1 MTEEV
6 QCGVEG
12 TMTDLF
18 YLYIQHIV
26 LLVSI
31 FKILCSFQLAGNLM
45 QLILHPQL
53 MRCMLARQV

>member
-6 QCGVEG
+6 QCGVG
-12 TMTDLF
+12 DTMTVF
-18 YLYIQHIV
+18 YMYIQHIV
-26 LLVSI
+26 LLVNI
-31 FKILCSFQLAGNLM
+31 KILCSFQLAGNLM

>member
-6 QCGVEG
+6 QCGVKG

-18 YLYIQHIV
+18 YMYIQHIV

-31 FKILCSFQLAGNLM
+31 FKILCSFQLYVHFNWPV
-45 QLILHPQL
+45 IL
-53 MRCMLARQV
+53 CS